1 MASNRFSRR
10 QLIQSASILLAGSAI
25 TPSVFGQGKNW
36 VSYDDPK
43 PVFIPP
49 GAGLMGKI
57 SRTNITFKL
66 DKTQTAGNLGSA
78 EMIIPPGQLG
88 APPHY
93 HRGFDEICIVLK
105 GTVHI
110 MVEDEVFTVPEG
122 GWHLRPRGMTHTFW
136 NSGKK
141 QARVIELYAPGG
153 HENYMQDL
161 AKLFEKGANPN
172 PADLQKLADEYDI
185 VFRFDKL
192 DEVMK
197 KYKVRL

>member
-1 MASNRFSRR
+1 METNTFSRR
-10 QLIQSASILLAGSAI
+10 QLIQSASLLLAGSAL
-25 TPSVFGQGKNW
+25 PVSLLGQGHNSKSVNE
-36 VSYDDPK
+36 PQ
-43 PVFIPP
+43 PVYIPP
-49 GAGLMGKI
+49 GAGRKGKI
-57 SRTNITFKL
+57 SRTDITFKL

-93 HRGFDEICIVLK
+93 HKGFDEICIVLK

-110 MVEDEVFTVPEG
+110 MVEDEVFEVKEG

-141 QARVIELYAPGG
+141 NASVIELYAPGG
-153 HENYMQDL
+153 HEYYMQDL
-161 AKLFEKGANPN
+161 AKLFENGARPN
-172 PADLQKLADEYDI
+172 PTALQKLASKYDI
-185 VFRFDKL
+185 IFRFDKL

-197 KYKVRL
+197 KYKVHL